1 MSLNNGSSYR
11 KKGNHIWSFP
21 QYQSLS
27 EVYGCPF
34 VHKSYMS
41 DYFSRSSGLFHHDLI
56 GHYGCVNAIEF
67 SNNGGE
73 FIVSGRYH
81 TESYSGF
88 CCQLLIVTFLLL
100 SLINVITWRS
110 YCIFSYDRGKKL

>member
-67 SNNGGE
+67 SNNGGD

-88 CCQLLIVTFLLL
+88 CC
-100 SLINVITWRS
+100 
-110 YCIFSYDRGKKL
+110 